1 MLTIG
6 AGFGLMSLS
15 VIIADCVML
24 HCTKNKSLYQKIK
37 ELDLKDDVENEVIQL
52 DQVSEEDEN
61 EEDDQVNNNN
71 EKENENQNKIEYG
84 LEACMVKL

>member
-37 ELDLKDDVENEVIQL
+37 ELDVKEEEIPMDDIE
-52 DQVSEEDEN
+52 EEDE
-61 EEDDQVNNNN
+61 EE
-71 EKENENQNKIEYG
+71 
-84 LEACMVKL
+84 EAEQGAQKDGAEETNVTREARN

>member
-37 ELDLKDDVENEVIQL
+37 ELDIEDDKRAMREIA
-52 DQVSEEDEN
+52 EEDEEEEA
-61 EEDDQVNNNN
+61 EEDAD
-71 EKENENQNKIEYG
+71 KEDDERFEEDEQEDGANITMETQH
-84 LEACMVKL
+84 

>member
-37 ELDLKDDVENEVIQL
+37 ELDIKDDEIPMDDIDEEE
-52 DQVSEEDEN
+52 EEDGGEGAEVERN
-61 EEDDQVNNNN
+61 DGADQANVTA
-71 EKENENQNKIEYG
+71 ETQN
-84 LEACMVKL
+84 

>member
-15 VIIADCVML
+15 VIVADCVML

-37 ELDLKDDVENEVIQL
+37 ELDLKDDLNEIPL
-52 DQVSEEDEN
+52 EEVGEDDKN
-61 EEDDQVNNNN
+61 EEEQ
-71 EKENENQNKIEYG
+71 NEN
-84 LEACMVKL
+84 